1 MFREL
6 HGTPTFM
13 TEALRLVHDVQHL
26 NRLIVLNEQLTQ
38 HYLTLLWRNASLLRP
53 CLSILLIAS
62 AL

>member
-1 MFREL
+1 MFCEL

-13 TEALRLVHDVQHL
+13 TEAFRLVRDVQHL
-26 NRLIVLNEQLTQ
+26 NRLILLNEQLTQ

-53 CLSILLIAS
+53 RLSILLIAS